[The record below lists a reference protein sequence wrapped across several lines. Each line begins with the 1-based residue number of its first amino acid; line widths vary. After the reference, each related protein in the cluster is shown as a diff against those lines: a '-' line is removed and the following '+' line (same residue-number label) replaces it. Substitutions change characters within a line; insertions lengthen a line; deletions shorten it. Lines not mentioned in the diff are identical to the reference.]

1 MASPALAP
9 VALSLWTMEVDPR
22 AAPWWREWRASLDHE
37 AAARAARYQRRED
50 EVLFVAAEVLQR
62 AALAA
67 ALGRMPCDLR
77 FETSHPHGKP
87 RLIRSAG
94 DVDLRF
100 NRSHC
105 RGLVAVAWGVAIEV
119 GVDVEPE
126 DRVFDDRAARLVLT
140 PTELEGTDDSGGT
153 AARRRRLRAWVR
165 KESAV
170 KATGQGLASELRS
183 FEIRGRPPRPTG
195 GAFGS
200 GRTWC
205 TVDLAPTPQHV
216 LAITAAAPRVR
227 LAWRGLEPSALRPH
241 LRRPGRQPPIRMRAG
256 GY

>member
-1 MASPALAP
+1 
-9 VALSLWTMEVDPR
+9 MEVDER
-22 AAPWWREWRASLDHE
+22 AAPWWRDWRVSLDHQ

-62 AALAA
+62 EALAS

-77 FETSHPHGKP
+77 FTTTRPHGKP
-87 RLIRSAG
+87 RLVRSAG

-105 RGLVAVAWGVAIEV
+105 PGLVAVAWGVAIEV
-119 GVDVEPE
+119 GVDVEPNDRVFE
-126 DRVFDDRAARLVLT
+126 DRVAQLVLT
-140 PTELEGTDDSGGT
+140 ATEIAGTDDSDAM
-153 AARRRRLRAWVR
+153 AAHMRRLRAWVR

-170 KATGQGLASELRS
+170 KATGQGLACELRS

-200 GRTWC
+200 GRAWC
-205 TVDLAPTPQHV
+205 TVDLVPTPRHV

-227 LAWRGLEPSALRPH
+227 LAWRAIDPSALRPR
-241 LRRPGRQPPIRMRAG
+241 LQQPRPQPPIRLRTG
-256 GY
+256 GHR